1 MGAAQ
6 AQRGKM
12 VELGFKHNLM
22 PDTAINGAIY
32 DTTEKELAGG

>member
-12 VELGFKHNLM
+12 VELGFKHNPM
-22 PDTAINGAIY
+22 PDTAIY